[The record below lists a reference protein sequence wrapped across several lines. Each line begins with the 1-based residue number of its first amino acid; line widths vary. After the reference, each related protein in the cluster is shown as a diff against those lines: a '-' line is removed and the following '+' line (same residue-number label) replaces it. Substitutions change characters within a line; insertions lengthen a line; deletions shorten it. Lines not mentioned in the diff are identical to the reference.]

1 MTQERRIP
9 RRIALIGFGALGQVL
24 AGELQAGH
32 VPGAEF
38 IGALVTGTQT
48 HADLQPS
55 WTRLDDLLAADPDL
69 VVEVAGQA
77 ALQSH
82 APACLGAG
90 CDVVAASVGALMDSS
105 LRNRLW
111 DCARQGGS
119 RLLIPSGALG
129 GLDYLRA
136 ARRVGAVQ
144 VSYRGCKPVAAW
156 RGTEAERLIDLSAI
170 DKSTVFFRGG
180 AEEAAARFPKNANVV
195 AALALA
201 VGDPLAVTVELVAEP
216 GANANRHELTAHGAA
231 GTIRLSVENSPLP
244 ANPKSSRITA
254 FSILETVASHGGEL

>member
-1 MTQERRIP
+1 
-9 RRIALIGFGALGQVL
+9 
-24 AGELQAGH
+24 
-32 VPGAEF
+32 
-38 IGALVTGTQT
+38 
-48 HADLQPS
+48 
-55 WTRLDDLLAADPDL
+55 
-69 VVEVAGQA
+69 
-77 ALQSH
+77 
-82 APACLGAG
+82 
-90 CDVVAASVGALMDSS
+90 MDSS

-111 DCARQGGS
+111 DCARQGRS

-144 VSYRGCKPVAAW
+144 VNYRGCKPVAAW

-170 DKSTVFFRGG
+170 DKSTVFFRG
-180 AEEAAARFPKNANVV
+180 
-195 AALALA
+195 
-201 VGDPLAVTVELVAEP
+201 ELVAEP
-216 GANANRHELTAHGAA
+216 GANANRHELIAHGAA

>member
-38 IGALVTGTQT
+38 IGALVTGAQARGGLHT
-48 HADLQPS
+48 S
-55 WTRLDDLLAADPDL
+55 WTRLDDLLAAQPDL

-111 DCARQGGS
+111 DCARQGRS

-144 VSYRGCKPVAAW
+144 VNYRGCKPVAAW

-201 VGDPLAVTVELVAEP
+201 VGDPMAVTVELVAEP
-216 GANANRHELTAHGAA
+216 GANANRHELIAHGAA

-254 FSILETVASHGGEL
+254 FSILETVASNGGEL

>member
-1 MTQERRIP
+1 MQERP
-9 RRIALIGFGALGQVL
+9 TARRIALIGFGALGQVL

-32 VPGAEF
+32 VPGVEF
-38 IGALVTGTQT
+38 LGALVTGTAARAGLHQ
-48 HADLQPS
+48 S
-55 WTRLDDLLAADPDL
+55 WTRLDDLLAAEPDL

-77 ALQSH
+77 ALESH
-82 APACLGAG
+82 APACLQAG
-90 CDVVAASVGALMDSS
+90 CDVVAASVGALMDAS
-105 LRNRLW
+105 LRTRLW
-111 DCARQGGS
+111 DCARQGES

-144 VSYRGCKPVAAW
+144 AHYRGCKPVAAW
-156 RGTEAERLIDLSAI
+156 RGTSAESMIELSTI

-180 AEEAAARFPKNANVV
+180 AEEAAARFPQNANVV

-201 VGDPLAVTVELVAEP
+201 VGDPLAVTVELVADP
-216 GANANRHELTAHGAA
+216 SARTNRHELTAHGAA

-244 ANPKSSRITA
+244 ANPKSSRVTA
-254 FSILETVASHGGEL
+254 FSILETIASHWGQP